1 MIDNRLLLFSHSAE
15 FDSLQPHGLHAARQA
30 HLSFTISWS
39 LLNSCALSLWCHL
52 SMPSSVAPFSSCP
65 QSFPA
70 SGSFPK
76 TQLDNT
82 EKKERGYIMKNS
94 WRKRANK
101 SAWEGSLETVGAA
114 PEVGAAESMVARRCR
129 RGADG
134 SAAVFPRPADVSL
147 PPRCCGHRCVS
158 PQTRA
163 LSTEICVWERQAS
176 PLVLKPGGEVRTHSQ
191 KATWI
196 STLVSS
202 TVTPFSL

>member
-129 RGADG
+129 RGG
-134 SAAVFPRPADVSL
+134 WRLCSSV
-147 PPRCCGHRCVS
+147 
-158 PQTRA
+158 PQTRGRITA
-163 LSTEICVWERQAS
+163 PPLLWPQMCFPTDESSEYWDLCVRETGQS
-176 PLVLKPGGEVRTHSQ
+176 SSS
-191 KATWI
+191 KARRRG
-196 STLVSS
+196 
-202 TVTPFSL
+202 